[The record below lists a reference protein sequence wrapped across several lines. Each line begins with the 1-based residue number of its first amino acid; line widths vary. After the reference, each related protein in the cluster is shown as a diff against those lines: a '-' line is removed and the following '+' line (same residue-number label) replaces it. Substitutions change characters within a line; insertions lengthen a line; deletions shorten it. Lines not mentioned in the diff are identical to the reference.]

1 MNKDIST
8 TIWQKSMK
16 VCMMSVTVVFPMHV
30 KQFWQVSQ
38 NGCLAAKFYDGS
50 LRFRH
55 KCLNF
60 ARALHIWS
68 NLIIAGTKVELDRV
82 IVAYQ

>member
-30 KQFWQVSQ
+30 KQFWQLSQ

-50 LRFRH
+50 LHFTH
-55 KCLNF
+55 KPLNF
-60 ARALHIWS
+60 ARARHIWS
-68 NLIIAGTKVELDRV
+68 TLIKAGTKVELDRV
-82 IVAYQ
+82 IVAFE